1 MHQFTWRAMGTEF
14 VLYLPN
20 GERNWAAGVAGEL
33 QEETRRLE
41 RQLSLYLPDSDLCYL
56 NAHAHQQ
63 PVRVEPEL
71 FRLLQTCQSLY
82 ALTQG
87 AFDPTITPLL
97 RLWGFVDKQYRVPA
111 PDAIEQALE
120 RVGMELALLEPS
132 GCWVY
137 YALPGVELSFGAIG
151 KGWAIAQCVRIL
163 RELGVEHALLDA
175 GGSTLYALGAP
186 EQSAPSFRFPLPAGG
201 TEPSRSGE
209 NLKEQSTPSFR
220 FPLPAGGT
228 EGRRFPSRSGGNLQ
242 EGGNNS
248 PELSGWLIR
257 LPDGSETTLRDAAL
271 AVAGDTEQY
280 FEVNGVRYGHII
292 DPRTG
297 YPAPSRPPVAV
308 IGDDPTLCDALSTA
322 LYIEPAL
329 ESIVRTR
336 CRSVSVS
343 TAIDGCGK

>member
-20 GERNWAAGVAGEL
+20 GERDWAAGVAGEL

-120 RVGMELALLEPS
+120 RVGMELVLLEPS

-137 YALPGVELSFGAIG
+137 YALSGVELSFGAIG

-163 RELGVEHALLDA
+163 RELGVGNALVDA
-175 GGSTLYALGAP
+175 GGSTLYALGTPTDNVALTPSPSPTGWARGVGAHGGAP
-186 EQSAPSFRFPLPAGG
+186 CCAFPLSRLAGEG
-201 TEPSRSGE
+201 DKGGE
-209 NLKEQSTPSFR
+209 GGKA
-220 FPLPAGGT
+220 PLPSEA
-228 EGRRFPSRSGGNLQ
+228 Q
-242 EGGNNS
+242 
-248 PELSGWLIR
+248 SGWLIR
-257 LPDGSETTLRDAAL
+257 LPDGSEMRLQDAAL

-280 FEVNGVRYGHII
+280 FEVNGIRYGHII

>member
-1 MHQFTWRAMGTEF
+1 MGTEF
-14 VLYLPN
+14 TLYLPD
-20 GERNWAAGVAGEL
+20 GEREWAAGVAGEL

-63 PVRVEPEL
+63 PIRVEPEL

-87 AFDPTITPLL
+87 AFDPTVTPLL
-97 RLWGFVDKQYRVPA
+97 RLWGFVDKQYRVPD

-120 RVGMELALLEPS
+120 RVGMELVLLEPS

-137 YALPGVELSFGAIG
+137 YALSGVELSFGAIG
-151 KGWAIAQCVRIL
+151 KGWAVAQCLRIL
-163 RELGVEHALLDA
+163 RELGVANALLDA
-175 GGSTLYALGAP
+175 GGSTLYALGT
-186 EQSAPSFRFPLPAGG
+186 PADGD
-201 TEPSRSGE
+201 
-209 NLKEQSTPSFR
+209 
-220 FPLPAGGT
+220 
-228 EGRRFPSRSGGNLQ
+228 
-242 EGGNNS
+242 
-248 PELSGWLIR
+248 GWLVR
-257 LPDGSETTLRDAAL
+257 LPDGSEVRLQDAAL

-280 FEVNGVRYGHII
+280 FEVNGIRYGHII